1 MTEGDPTK
9 MDALELGATL
19 YVPAVRQ
26 DLLDIVTGR
35 RHPQLRSSVVC
46 LEDSIR
52 SEDVPSA
59 LTNLAAL
66 LHRLEALDGAGR
78 PPVFVRPRDE
88 LMLAHILTFEG
99 IGAIQGF
106 VIPKATADSL
116 PAYLR
121 SLASDEHLL
130 MPTLETREVFDP
142 VELRRLRD
150 QLLSIEHR
158 ILCIRIGGNDLLHN
172 IGTRRSLVRSAYQ
185 GPLGGTIAA
194 LVTAFAPF
202 GFSLSAPVFEHF
214 DNPELLREE
223 VEHDIEHGLLTKTAI
238 HPAQI
243 EVIQNAY
250 RVGAHELAEARAIL
264 AGDKGGVFALGG
276 SMCEPATHGRWA
288 QRVVNRAGL
297 YGVKPEVVAARA

>member
-1 MTEGDPTK
+1 

-26 DLLDIVTGR
+26 DLFDIVTGR
-35 RHPQLRSSVVC
+35 KHPQLRSSVVC
-46 LEDSIR
+46 LEDSIAPA
-52 SEDVPSA
+52 DVPLA
-59 LTNLAAL
+59 LGNLAAL
-66 LHRLEALDGAGR
+66 LRRLEETDERL
-78 PPVFVRPRDE
+78 PVFVRPRDE
-88 LMLAHILTFEG
+88 HMLARILALPG
-99 IGAIQGF
+99 IGAVHGF

-116 PAYLR
+116 PNYLR

-142 VELRRLRD
+142 AEVKRLRD
-150 QLLSIEHR
+150 QLLSIAHR
-158 ILCIRIGGNDLLHN
+158 ILAIRIGGNDLLHN

-185 GPLGGTIAA
+185 GPLGGTIGV

-214 DNPELLREE
+214 DNPGLLREE

-243 EVIQNAY
+243 DIIQGAY
-250 RVGAHELAEARAIL
+250 RVHAQELAEARAIL
-264 AGDKGGVFALGG
+264 GGDRGGVFALNG
-276 SMCEPATHGRWA
+276 SMCEPATHTRWA
-288 QRVVNRAGL
+288 KSVVKRAGI
-297 YGVKPEVVAARA
+297 YGVRPDAIAAAV

>member
-1 MTEGDPTK
+1 MH
-9 MDALELGATL
+9 ALELGATL
-19 YVPAVRQ
+19 YVPAVRR
-26 DLLDIVTGR
+26 DLFEVATGA
-35 RHPQLRSSVVC
+35 RHADLRSVVIC

-52 SEDVPSA
+52 PEDVPHA

-66 LHRLEALDGAGR
+66 LPRLAQRSEPR
-78 PPVFVRPRDE
+78 PIIFVRPRDE
-88 LMLAHILTFEG
+88 LMLAHILTFAG

-142 VELRRLRD
+142 QELRRLRD
-150 QLLSIEHR
+150 QLLSIQHR
-158 ILCIRIGGNDLLHN
+158 ILAIRIGGNDLLHN
-172 IGTRRSLVRSAYQ
+172 IGTRRSQVRSAYQ
-185 GPLGGTIAA
+185 GPLGATIAA
-194 LVTAFAPF
+194 LVAAFAPF

-214 DNPELLREE
+214 DNPDLLREE

-238 HPAQI
+238 HPVQI
-243 EVIQNAY
+243 GVIQDAY

-264 AGDKGGVFALGG
+264 SGDKGGVFAIGG
-276 SMCEPATHGRWA
+276 SMCEPATHARWA
-288 QRVVNRAGL
+288 DTVVRRAAL
-297 YGVKPEVVAARA
+297 YGVRPEVIAATA

>member
-1 MTEGDPTK
+1 

-19 YVPAVRQ
+19 YVPAIRH
-26 DLLDIVTGR
+26 DLFDTIAGR
-35 RHPQLRSSVVC
+35 RHPRLRSSVVC

-52 SEDVPSA
+52 PEDAPAA

-66 LHRLEALDGAGR
+66 LRRLEEGPADR
-78 PPVFVRPRDE
+78 PPVFIRPRDE
-88 LMLAHILTFEG
+88 HMLAHILGFGG
-99 IGAIQGF
+99 IGAVQGF

-121 SLASDEHLL
+121 CLASDEHLL

-150 QLLSIEHR
+150 QLLSIAHR
-158 ILCIRIGGNDLLHN
+158 IHCIRIGGNDLLHN
-172 IGTRRSLVRSAYQ
+172 IGTRRSPVRTAYQ

-243 EVIQNAY
+243 DIIQGAY
-250 RVGAHELAEARAIL
+250 RVGAQELAEARAIL
-264 AGDKGGVFALGG
+264 AGDKGGVFALNG
-276 SMCEPATHGRWA
+276 SMCEPATHRRWA
-288 QRVVNRAGL
+288 ESVVKRAGL
-297 YGVKPEVVAARA
+297 YGVKPKAIAAAG

>member
-1 MTEGDPTK
+1 MH
-9 MDALELGATL
+9 ALELGATL
-19 YVPAVRQ
+19 YVPAMRR
-26 DLLDIVTGR
+26 DLFEIVTGK
-35 RHPQLRSSVVC
+35 RHPGLRSLVVC

-52 SEDVPSA
+52 PEEAPQA

-66 LHRLEALDGAGR
+66 LPRLEEDTGPR
-78 PPVFVRPRDE
+78 PFVFVRPRDE
-88 LMLAHILTFEG
+88 NMLAHILTFAG
-99 IGAIQGF
+99 IGAVQGF

-172 IGTRRSLVRSAYQ
+172 IGTRRSMVRTAYQ

-243 EVIQNAY
+243 DIIQGAY
-250 RVGAHELAEARAIL
+250 RVAAGELAEARAIL
-264 AGDKGGVFALGG
+264 ANDRGGVFALAG
-276 SMCEPATHGRWA
+276 SMCEPATHARWA
-288 QRVVNRAGL
+288 ENLVRRAAL
-297 YGVKPEVVAARA
+297 YGVKPAVVAITG

>member
-1 MTEGDPTK
+1 MLGEGHK
-9 MDALELGATL
+9 MHALELGATL
-19 YVPAVRQ
+19 YVPAIRR
-26 DLLDIVTGR
+26 DLFDVVTGQ
-35 RHPQLRSSVVC
+35 RHPGLRSLVIC

-52 SEDVPSA
+52 PEDVPHA

-66 LHRLEALDGAGR
+66 LPRLEEHGGPR
-78 PPVFVRPRDE
+78 PYVFVRARDE
-88 LMLAHILTFEG
+88 NMLAHILTFSG
-99 IGAIQGF
+99 IGAVQGF

-172 IGTRRSLVRSAYQ
+172 IGTRRSMVRSAYQ

-214 DNPELLREE
+214 GNTDLLREE

-243 EVIQNAY
+243 EIIQNAY

-264 AGDKGGVFALGG
+264 SNDRGGVFALGG
-276 SMCEPATHGRWA
+276 SMCEPATHARWA
-288 QRVVNRAGL
+288 ETIVTRASL
-297 YGVKPEVVAARA
+297 YGVKPEVIAATG

>member
-1 MTEGDPTK
+1 

-26 DLLDIVTGR
+26 DLFDTVTGR

-52 SEDVPSA
+52 AEDVPMA
-59 LTNLAAL
+59 LTNFAAL
-66 LHRLEALDGAGR
+66 LRRLEELGDQKR

-88 LMLAHILTFEG
+88 HMLAHMLTLPG
-99 IGAIQGF
+99 IGAVQGF

-142 VELRRLRD
+142 AELRRLRD

-158 ILCIRIGGNDLLHN
+158 VLAIRIGGNDLLHN
-172 IGTRRSLVRSAYQ
+172 IGTRRSLVRTAYQ
-185 GPLGGTIAA
+185 GPLGGTIAV

-214 DNPELLREE
+214 DNPELLRAE

-250 RVGAHELAEARAIL
+250 RVGAAELAEARAIMS
-264 AGDKGGVFALGG
+264 GDKSGVFAIGG
-276 SMCEPATHGRWA
+276 SMCEPATHRRWA
-288 QRVVNRAGL
+288 ALTIKRAGI
-297 YGVKPEVVAARA
+297 YGVKPEAVAAVS

>member
-1 MTEGDPTK
+1 

-19 YVPAVRQ
+19 YVPAIRR
-26 DLLDIVTGR
+26 DLFDIVTGR

-46 LEDSIR
+46 LEDSVGPG
-52 SEDVPSA
+52 DVPLA
-59 LTNLAAL
+59 LANLAAL
-66 LHRLEALDGAGR
+66 LRRLEEDGEPR
-78 PPVFVRPRDE
+78 RPVFVRPRDE
-88 LMLAHILTFEG
+88 HMLARILGLPG
-99 IGAIQGF
+99 IGAVQGF

-142 VELRRLRD
+142 AELRRLRD

-158 ILCIRIGGNDLLHN
+158 ILAIRIGGNDLLHN
-172 IGTRRSLVRSAYQ
+172 IGTRRSMVRTAYR
-185 GPLGGTIAA
+185 GPLGGTIGV

-223 VEHDIEHGLLTKTAI
+223 VELDIDHGLLTKTAI

-243 EVIQNAY
+243 DVIQQAY
-250 RVGAHELAEARAIL
+250 RVRAQELAEARAIL
-264 AGDKGGVFALGG
+264 GGGRGGVFALNG
-276 SMCEPATHGRWA
+276 SMCEPATHARWA
-288 QRVVNRAGL
+288 RSVVQRAGI
-297 YGVKPEVVAARA
+297 YGVLPDAIAAAV

>member
-1 MTEGDPTK
+1 

-26 DLLDIVTGR
+26 DLFDIVTGR
-35 RHPQLRSSVVC
+35 KHRQLRSCVIC
-46 LEDSIR
+46 LEDSIAPR
-52 SEDVPSA
+52 DVPLA
-59 LTNLAAL
+59 LNNLTAL
-66 LHRLEALDGAGR
+66 LRRLEESSQTER
-78 PPVFVRPRDE
+78 RPVFVRPRDE
-88 LMLAHILTFEG
+88 HMLARILALPG
-99 IGAIQGF
+99 IGAVDGF

-142 VELRRLRD
+142 AELRRLRD
-150 QLLSIEHR
+150 QLLSIAHR
-158 ILCIRIGGNDLLHN
+158 ILAIRIGGNDLLHN
-172 IGTRRSLVRSAYQ
+172 IGTRRSQVRTAYH
-185 GPLGGTIAA
+185 GPLGAA
-194 LVTAFAPF
+194 IGSLVTTFAPF

-214 DNPELLREE
+214 DNFELLREE

-243 EVIQNAY
+243 DVIQQAY

-264 AGDKGGVFALGG
+264 GGEASGVFALNG
-276 SMCEPATHGRWA
+276 SMCEPATHTRWA
-288 QRVVNRAGL
+288 RSVVRRAGL
-297 YGVKPEVVAARA
+297 YGVRPDAIAAAV

>member
-1 MTEGDPTK
+1 MH
-9 MDALELGATL
+9 ALELGATL
-19 YVPAVRQ
+19 YVPAIRG
-26 DLLDIVTGR
+26 DLFDIVTGV
-35 RHPQLRSSVVC
+35 RHPVLRSAVVC

-52 SEDVPSA
+52 PEDAPHA
-59 LTNLAAL
+59 LINLAAL
-66 LHRLEALDGAGR
+66 LLRLERHEGPR
-78 PPVFVRPRDE
+78 PLVFVRPRDE
-88 LMLAHILTFEG
+88 HMLAHILTFPG
-99 IGAIQGF
+99 IGAVQGF

-142 VELRRLRD
+142 QEMRRLRD

-172 IGTRRSLVRSAYQ
+172 IGTRRSMVRSAYQ

-243 EVIQNAY
+243 DVIQGAY
-250 RVGAHELAEARAIL
+250 RVGADELAEARAIL
-264 AGDKGGVFALGG
+264 SGDRGGVFALGG

-288 QRVVNRAGL
+288 ASVVRRAGL
-297 YGVKPEVVAARA
+297 FGVKPEIIAATG